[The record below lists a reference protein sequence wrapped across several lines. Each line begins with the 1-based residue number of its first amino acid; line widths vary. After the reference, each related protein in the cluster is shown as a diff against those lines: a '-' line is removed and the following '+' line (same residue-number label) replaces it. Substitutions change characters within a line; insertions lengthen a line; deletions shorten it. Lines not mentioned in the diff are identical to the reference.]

1 MRKPYGRRSAA
12 ATIGLTLVVMLSL
25 ALALAACGS
34 GGSSSTSG
42 GGSAATPLPA
52 KEAGT
57 IVGAGATF
65 PFPLYSKWGQTYNT
79 ATGVK
84 LNYQAIGS
92 GGGISA
98 IEADTVDFGASDA
111 PLKKAD
117 LDTNGLVQFP
127 MCIGGVVLIVNLE
140 GIAPG
145 GITLDAATV
154 ARIYNGDIATWNDAA
169 IAALNPGVSLP
180 STAINVVHRSD
191 SSGTTWIFTH
201 YLTAAAGDV
210 WTAGADKEVAWPTGV
225 GGKGSSGVAATV
237 QQVAGSIGYV
247 EYAYATQNAMAWTNL
262 VNAEGKTIAPSL
274 DAFTAAALNAPW
286 KQAATDGFYT
296 IMVNAK
302 GATSWPITG
311 ASFIL
316 MRAEASDPA
325 RSKAALEFFAWA
337 YASGAQTATD
347 LQYVPIPKAVS
358 ALVEKVAWPQVTAAG
373 QPVWQP

>member
-1 MRKPYGRRSAA
+1 MRDRHGRRAGTVALGFTLIVMAA
-12 ATIGLTLVVMLSL
+12 F

-34 GGSSSTSG
+34 GSGTASG
-42 GGSAATPLPA
+42 GASGATPLPA

-65 PFPLYSKWGQTYNT
+65 PFPLYSKWGQDY
-79 ATGVK
+79 AASAGVK

-117 LDTNGLVQFP
+117 LDANGLVQFP

-140 GIAPG
+140 GVTPG
-145 GITLDAATV
+145 GITLDAATL
-154 ARIYNGDIATWNDAA
+154 ARIYNGEITVWNDGA

-191 SSGTTWIFTH
+191 SSGTTWIFTN

-210 WTAGADKEVAWPTGV
+210 WTAGADKEVGWPTGV

-237 QQVAGSIGYV
+237 QQVVGSIGYV
-247 EYAYATQNAMAWTNL
+247 EYAYATQNDMAWTNL
-262 VNAEGKTIAPSL
+262 VNADGKTVAPSL
-274 DAFTAAALNAPW
+274 DAFTEAALNAPW
-286 KQAATDGFYT
+286 EQASKEGFYAV
-296 IMVNAK
+296 MVNAK

-316 MRAEASDPA
+316 MRKEASDAA
-325 RSKAALEFFAWA
+325 RSKASLEFFAWA
-337 YASGAQTATD
+337 YANGAQTATD
-347 LQYVPIPKAVS
+347 LQYVPIPGPVS
-358 ALVEKVAWPQVTAAG
+358 ALVEKVAWPQVTANG
-373 QPVWQP
+373 QPVWRP

>member
-1 MRKPYGRRSAA
+1 MREPRDRGAMTAA
-12 ATIGLTLVVMLSL
+12 IGLTPVVMAVLL
-25 ALALAACGS
+25 LTLTACG
-34 GGSSSTSG
+34 GGSGSTSG
-42 GGSAATPLPA
+42 SGSGATPLPA
-52 KEAGT
+52 KESGT

-65 PFPLYSKWGQTYNT
+65 PFPLYSKWGQDYNT

-117 LDTNGLVQFP
+117 LDANGLVQFP

-140 GIAPG
+140 GVTPG
-145 GITLDAATV
+145 GITLDAATL
-154 ARIYNGDIATWNDAA
+154 AKIYNGDIAGWNDAA
-169 IAALNPGVSLP
+169 IAALNPGVTLP

-191 SSGTTWIFTH
+191 SSGTTWIFTN

-247 EYAYATQNAMAWTNL
+247 EYAYAMQNDMTWTNL
-262 VNAEGKTIAPSL
+262 VNADGESVAPSL
-274 DAFTAAALNAPW
+274 EAFTDAALNAPW
-286 KQAATDGFYT
+286 QQAANDGFYAV
-296 IMVNAK
+296 MVDAK

-316 MRAEASDPA
+316 MRKEAGDAA
-325 RSKAALEFFAWA
+325 RSKASLEFFAWA

-347 LQYVPIPKAVS
+347 LQYVPIPKPVS
-358 ALVEKVAWPQVTAAG
+358 ALVEKVAWPQVTANG